1 MRLNFPS
8 SNPLV
13 SRPESGEGGT
23 TNRANLWE
31 GLLSLIAA
39 LNKNI
44 VSPDCLFTTTVHCQF
59 SVFNQCQP
67 GRPTSTFP
75 VSAMTFDCCSNEWLP
90 LSIQLSHFELLSVQR
105 KRYPMHFISDDCDTG
120 TSGCTRLNIHSEFAS
135 SNFNNTLKI
144 QASQKWCQK

>member
-1 MRLNFPS
+1 MISEMRLNFPS

-23 TNRANLWE
+23 TNRADLWE

-67 GRPTSTFP
+67 GRPTSTFL
-75 VSAMTFDCCSNEWLP
+75 VLAMTFDIVVLMNGYRCLFNFLISNCSVFRGNVILCILFQMTATRGPWD
-90 LSIQLSHFELLSVQR
+90 VQ
-105 KRYPMHFISDDCDTG
+105 
-120 TSGCTRLNIHSEFAS
+120 A
-135 SNFNNTLKI
+135 
-144 QASQKWCQK
+144 